1 MIEDKN
7 PQRTPL
13 SELGEFRLIEHLTQ
27 NFKIN
32 HKSTILGIG
41 DDAAILD
48 SEKKQIVVSTDLL
61 VEGIHFDLSYVP
73 LKHLGYKAVMVN
85 LSDVCAMNALPTQIT
100 VSIAVSNRFPLE
112 ALEELYAGIETASRM
127 YNVDVIGG
135 DTTSSTS
142 GLIISITAIG
152 KVEAENVVKRSGAKP
167 NDLLVVTGDL
177 GGAYMGLQVLERE
190 KEVFKVNPQSQ
201 PDLSMYTYIVER
213 QLKPEARK
221 DIIDL
226 LKELEVKPTSMIDI
240 SDGLS
245 SEVMHLCK
253 QSNVGVDVYEN
264 KIPLDPQ
271 VISTCEEFNIDSTT
285 IALNGGEDYE
295 LLMTISQ
302 EDFSKIKGNPNLT
315 VIGYITEADRGM
327 HLVTRGDTKVPII
340 AKGWKSFNEKEETE

>member
-100 VSIAVSNRFPLE
+100 VSIGVSNRFPLE

-135 DTTSSTS
+135 DTTSSIS

-152 KVEAENVVKRSGAKP
+152 KVEAENVVKRSGA
-167 NDLLVVTGDL
+167 
-177 GGAYMGLQVLERE
+177 
-190 KEVFKVNPQSQ
+190 
-201 PDLSMYTYIVER
+201 
-213 QLKPEARK
+213 
-221 DIIDL
+221 
-226 LKELEVKPTSMIDI
+226 
-240 SDGLS
+240 
-245 SEVMHLCK
+245 
-253 QSNVGVDVYEN
+253 
-264 KIPLDPQ
+264 
-271 VISTCEEFNIDSTT
+271 
-285 IALNGGEDYE
+285 
-295 LLMTISQ
+295 
-302 EDFSKIKGNPNLT
+302 
-315 VIGYITEADRGM
+315 
-327 HLVTRGDTKVPII
+327 
-340 AKGWKSFNEKEETE
+340 

>member
-13 SELGEFRLIEHLTQ
+13 SELGEFKLIEHLTEH
-27 NFKIN
+27 FKIIQ
-32 HKSTILGIG
+32 KSTVRGIG

-48 SEKKQIVVSTDLL
+48 HGKNQIVVSTDLL
-61 VEGIHFDLSYVP
+61 VENVHFDLSYVP
-73 LKHLGYKAVMVN
+73 LKHLGYKAVVVN
-85 LSDVCAMNALPTQIT
+85 LSDIYAMNAVATQIT

-112 ALEELYAGIETASRM
+112 ALEELYAGIATAAKV
-127 YNVDVIGG
+127 YNIDVVGG

-142 GLIISITAIG
+142 GLIISVTAIG
-152 KVEAENVVKRSGAKP
+152 EIEKDKAVLRDGAKP

-177 GGAYMGLQVLERE
+177 GGAYMGLQILERE
-190 KEVFKVNPQSQ
+190 KEVFKVNPNNQ

-221 DIIDL
+221 DIVEL
-226 LKELEVKPTSMIDI
+226 LKELDVRPTSMIDI

-245 SEVMHLCK
+245 SEIIHLCK
-253 QSNVGVDVYEN
+253 QSKVGVDIYEN

-302 EDFSKIKGNPNLT
+302 EDFPKIKGNPNLT
-315 VIGYITEADRGM
+315 VIGYATEADRGM
-327 HLVTRGDTKVPII
+327 HLVTRAETKIPII
-340 AKGWKSFNEKEETE
+340 AKGWKNFNEN